1 MCVRWLNMSNLHC
14 TETASTW
21 DNSNE
26 ALTQYCDCQQH
37 PAGNAVLGDSAA
49 HSAHLTFILIG
60 AVERNHNWAIE
71 RQQLKLI
78 SKFKASL
85 HQVLPHGNVIEHN
98 HTY

>member
-1 MCVRWLNMSNLHC
+1 MSNLHC

-26 ALTQYCDCQQH
+26 ALTEYCDCRQH
-37 PAGNAVLGDSAA
+37 PAGNVVLGDSVA

-71 RQQLKLI
+71 HQQLKLI

-85 HQVLPHGNVIEHN
+85 HQVLPHSHIIKHN